1 MSNLRAVA
9 DKVLINTFQMFFG
22 VKMIK
27 VRYIFLAV
35 AACAIVS
42 LSSCNAS
49 TPTAENSPTPVVNS
63 SPQAREAV
71 SNNSHSG
78 HSSKAQIN
86 INNAILSELDKFEA
100 KLAIPALSNKIQANR
115 PYASP
120 SELVSKKV
128 ITQEQFDQIK
138 DIVTVQEI
146 ALTGEAKDVDYM
158 TKLGLMKGHLIVAK
172 ELLDQNQSKQ
182 AEPHIGHPV
191 EEIYVDVE
199 DQLNERKVKEF
210 KTTLVKFQDVIK
222 YAIKSNP
229 KGSKIETDF
238 ASSMQ
243 AIDGAIAALPETQRS
258 KTGFVL
264 QVINELLDSAN
275 SEYGAAIANGKIS
288 AAIEYQDSRGFVIY
302 ANELYKGISSQ
313 MSKDF
318 PEAHKGIET
327 NMTELVKVW
336 PSAIP
341 PAAPVKTPDDVT
353 KLVKTIEQN
362 SQTVIDK
369 SRSQAQQ

>member
-1 MSNLRAVA
+1 MSNLRPVA
-9 DKVLINTFQMFFG
+9 DKVLINTFQTFLG
-22 VKMIK
+22 AKMIK
-27 VRYIFLAV
+27 IRYIFMAI

-42 LSSCNAS
+42 LSSCTS
-49 TPTAENSPTPVVNS
+49 GTPSADNSPAPVANS
-63 SPQAREAV
+63 SSQAREAV
-71 SNNSHSG
+71 SNNNHSG
-78 HSSKAQIN
+78 HGSKAQIN

-138 DIVTVQEI
+138 DMVTVQEI

-172 ELLDQNQSKQ
+172 ELLDQNQPKQ

-222 YAIKSNP
+222 YSIKSNP
-229 KGSKIETDF
+229 KAAKIEADF
-238 ASSMQ
+238 GSSMQ

-288 AAIEYQDSRGFVIY
+288 APIEYQDSRGFVIY

-327 NMTELVKVW
+327 SMTELVKVW

-341 PAAPVKTPDDVT
+341 PAASVKTPDDVT

-369 SRSQAQQ
+369 SSTQAQQ

>member
-1 MSNLRAVA
+1 VLLLA
-9 DKVLINTFQMFFG
+9 DKVLINTFQTSFG
-22 VKMIK
+22 AKMIK
-27 VRYIFLAV
+27 IRYIFMAV

-42 LSSCNAS
+42 LSSCS
-49 TPTAENSPTPVVNS
+49 GTPSADNSPASVAN
-63 SPQAREAV
+63 SPQTSEAV

-78 HSSKAQIN
+78 HGSKTQIN
-86 INNAILSELDKFEA
+86 INTAILSELDKFEA

-120 SELVSKKV
+120 EELVAKKV
-128 ITQEQFDQIK
+128 ISQEQFDQIK
-138 DIVTVQEI
+138 DMVTIQEVV
-146 ALTGEAKDVDYM
+146 LTGEAKDVDYM
-158 TKLGLMKGHLIVAK
+158 SKLGLMKGHLLVAK
-172 ELLDQNQSKQ
+172 ELLDQNQPKQ

-210 KTTLVKFQDVIK
+210 KTSLVSLQDLV
-222 YAIKSNP
+222 KSNP
-229 KGSKIETDF
+229 KAAKLKTDF
-238 ASSMQ
+238 TSSMQ
-243 AIDGAIAALPETQRS
+243 AVDGAIAALPEAQRS

-264 QVINELLDSAN
+264 QTINELLDSAN

-288 AAIEYQDSRGFVIY
+288 APIEYQDSRGFVIY

-313 MSKDF
+313 MVKDF
-318 PEAHKGIET
+318 PEAHKSIET
-327 NMTELVKVW
+327 SMAELVKVW

-341 PAAPVKTPDDVT
+341 PVAPVKTSDDVT

-369 SRSQAQQ
+369 SSTQALR